1 MSETLGSDS
10 VFSFGKHK
18 GRTFMYVYNNDVGYV
33 NWIRSLPDPSGKLLE
48 FLNFTKQYEMCKSPE
63 NTPKDSTQ
71 IQQEST
77 KCVSTNYLSGLLSP
91 NIGTVTLESSF
102 SSRKQ
107 DITPLKSY
115 NTTNNNTVNKL
126 VANNNVNNLT
136 TKLSDDKNSLNDK
149 SSDILDEIR
158 LDEISKK
165 RKIMENPTPNDV
177 TFSRDKDFE
186 SEKSLLSPSLKYM
199 LDILTAEQ
207 KKTIDSN
214 TDGDDNINTDNG
226 IEIDGLLALVLYSE
240 DEFYLSYSR
249 NKSQFGFWSCYIP
262 NEVSE
267 IISKMGLT
275 SNVRNLG
282 KERCITYKASDYNTV
297 LKGLRSALK
306 DKNAV
311 EPIPNFVLRVF
322 PSFIP
327 FSRDF
332 NLEEKTRQILSGR
345 QDDYTRE
352 NMVNLSK
359 LIGDE
364 LWSQLMPFQRQ
375 GVYFGLAKNGRVL
388 IGDEMGLGKTLQ
400 ALAIAAFYNNDWP
413 LLIICPSSLR
423 FQWMDQCLTWLPHL
437 VDEYQILM
445 VMSSKPFT
453 TTESKRKK
461 SKNLFDFDDFDTY
474 YAYNNSNT
482 TVKTKTKSKGMDLE
496 LLDMYKVV
504 IISYDLMVRIK
515 ELKEFKVVIC
525 DESHYLKNK
534 ASQRSKRVVPVLKSA
549 KRVILLSGTPA
560 LNFPSELFEQI
571 SSIIPGFSSSH
582 LFIDRYCK
590 KRTNWFTKRIE
601 YVDSKHTNELHLF
614 LISTVMIRRLKNDVL
629 TQLPPK
635 IRSKIPIEIP
645 EKLVKTTKVMLEKFS
660 SLKSNALF
668 NNLDSDSGSTPDS
681 ELGSKRPKIKI
692 GPGKDRIENYYNVV
706 MEHLNSFGDGD
717 EMGYKEGDVKR
728 AHMSLMAKLFQLTGE
743 SKTKGVCKYIEEIL
757 ENQNKFIIFAHHMFM
772 MDAIED
778 TLRSKKVGYI
788 RIDGSTKMND
798 RAKLVNLFQNTN
810 ESTKHEGKVD
820 KVEDEDSPDYTV
832 RVALLSLTSCG
843 VGLNLTS
850 SSTVIFA
857 ELYWVPGVLLQ
868 AEDRV
873 HRIGTKF
880 NKINI
885 NYLIA
890 QNSVEEVMWKV
901 INKKYKTVT
910 STLDGETGTLSL
922 LTNNKK
928 KNYEQTTLDLQPKK

>member
-1 MSETLGSDS
+1 MSESLGSES

-18 GRTFMYVYNNDVGYV
+18 GRTFMYVYNNDSGYV
-33 NWIRSLPDPSGKLLE
+33 NWIRSLPEPSGKLLE
-48 FLNFTKQYEMCKSPE
+48 FLDFAKKYEMCKSPE
-63 NTPKDSTQ
+63 NNTKDSMQ
-71 IQQEST
+71 ILHNSP
-77 KCVSTNYLSGLLSP
+77 KCVQTNDHSGLLSP
-91 NIGTVTLESSF
+91 NANRASLESNFF
-102 SSRKQ
+102 SRNK
-107 DITPLKSY
+107 DITPVKSY
-115 NTTNNNTVNKL
+115 NTNSNLRNNFI
-126 VANNNVNNLT
+126 NNSDAVVNNL
-136 TKLSDDKNSLNDK
+136 KNESNDNLEEK
-149 SSDILDEIR
+149 TGVEIN
-158 LDEISKK
+158 KK
-165 RKIMENPTPNDV
+165 RKISKSPTPDDV
-177 TFSRDKDFE
+177 TITRDKDFDV
-186 SEKSLLSPSLKYM
+186 EKALLSPSLKHM
-199 LDILTAEQ
+199 LDILTSEQ
-207 KKTIDSN
+207 KKNNMD
-214 TDGDDNINTDNG
+214 TDDCDGVNNADG
-226 IEIDGLLALVLYSE
+226 VEIEGLLSLVLYSE
-240 DEFYLSYSR
+240 DEFYLSYNR
-249 NKSQFGFWSCYIP
+249 NRGQYGHWSCYVP
-262 NEVSE
+262 NEITE
-267 IISKMGLT
+267 IMNKMGLT
-275 SNVRNLG
+275 SNARMLG
-282 KERCITYKASDYNTV
+282 KERCVTYKASDYSTV
-297 LKGLRSALK
+297 LKGLRSAMR
-306 DKNAV
+306 DKNSV
-311 EPIPNFVLRVF
+311 EAIPNFVLRVF

-332 NLEEKTRQILSGR
+332 TLEDKTRQIMSGV
-345 QDDYTRE
+345 QDEYTKE
-352 NMVNLSK
+352 NMDNLSK
-359 LIGDE
+359 LIGEE

-375 GVYFGLAKNGRVL
+375 GVFFGLSKNGRIL

-400 ALAIAAFYNNDWP
+400 ALAIAAFYQKDWP

-453 TTESKRKK
+453 DSGKRTKREK
-461 SKNLFDFDDFDTY
+461 TMFDFDDFDTY
-474 YAYNNSNT
+474 YAYSNAKT
-482 TVKTKTKSKGMDLE
+482 AKTKTKSKSISFD

-515 ELKEFKVVIC
+515 ELKEFNAVIC

-534 ASQRSKRVVPVLKSA
+534 SSQRSKRVVPVLKSA
-549 KRVILLSGTPA
+549 KRAILLSGTPA

-571 SSIIPGFSSSH
+571 AAIIPGFSSSH

-645 EKLVKTTKVMLEKFS
+645 EKLIKTTKVMLEKFPS
-660 SLKSNALF
+660 RKGG
-668 NNLDSDSGSTPDS
+668 SGSGGDKITLES
-681 ELGSKRPKIKI
+681 EFGNS
-692 GPGKDRIENYYNVV
+692 GPTVKVGLSKDRIENYYNVV
-706 MEHLNSFGDGD
+706 MEHLSNFSDGD
-717 EMGYKEGDVKR
+717 EIVEKDSDVKR
-728 AHMSLMAKLFQLTGE
+728 AHLSLMSKLFQLTGE

-757 ENQNKFIIFAHHMFM
+757 ENNNKFIIFAHHMFM

-778 TLRSKKVGYI
+778 TLKSKKVGYI
-788 RIDGSTKMND
+788 RIDGSTKIND
-798 RAKLVNLFQNTN
+798 RARLVNLFQNNSTSN
-810 ESTKHEGKVD
+810 ESKSDAKAN
-820 KVEDEDSPDYTV
+820 KVEGDDSPNNGV

-857 ELYWVPGVLLQ
+857 ELYWVPGMLLQ

-928 KNYEQTTLDLQPKK
+928 KNGVQTTLNLQPKE

>member
-1 MSETLGSDS
+1 MSESLGSES

-18 GRTFMYVYNNDVGYV
+18 GRTFMYVYNNDSSYV
-33 NWIRSLPDPSGKLLE
+33 NWIRSLPEPSGKLLE
-48 FLNFTKQYEMCKSPE
+48 FLDFAKKYEMCKSPE
-63 NTPKDSTQ
+63 NNTKDSMQ
-71 IQQEST
+71 IQHNSP
-77 KCVSTNYLSGLLSP
+77 KCVQTNDHSGLLSP
-91 NIGTVTLESSF
+91 NANRASLESNFF
-102 SSRKQ
+102 SKNK

-115 NTTNNNTVNKL
+115 NTNSNLRNNFNNNSDAV
-126 VANNNVNNLT
+126 VNNL
-136 TKLSDDKNSLNDK
+136 KNESNDNLEEK
-149 SSDILDEIR
+149 TGA
-158 LDEISKK
+158 EISKK
-165 RKIMENPTPNDV
+165 RKIANNPTPDDV
-177 TFSRDKDFE
+177 TITRDKDFE
-186 SEKSLLSPSLKYM
+186 VEKALLSPSLKHM
-199 LDILTAEQ
+199 LDILTSEQ
-207 KKTIDSN
+207 KKSNMDSDDC
-214 TDGDDNINTDNG
+214 DGVNNADG
-226 IEIDGLLALVLYSE
+226 VEIEGLLSLVLYSE
-240 DEFYLSYSR
+240 DEFYLSYNR
-249 NKSQFGFWSCYIP
+249 NRGQYGHWSCYVP
-262 NEVSE
+262 NEITE
-267 IISKMGLT
+267 IMNKMGLT
-275 SNVRNLG
+275 SNSRMLG
-282 KERCITYKASDYNTV
+282 KERCVTYKASDYSTV
-297 LKGLRSALK
+297 LKGLRSAMR
-306 DKNAV
+306 DKNSV
-311 EPIPNFVLRVF
+311 EAIPNFVLRVF

-332 NLEEKTRQILSGR
+332 TLEDKTRQIMSGV
-345 QDDYTRE
+345 QDEYTKE
-352 NMVNLSK
+352 NMDNLSK
-359 LIGDE
+359 LIGEE

-375 GVYFGLAKNGRVL
+375 GVFFGLSKNGRIL

-400 ALAIAAFYNNDWP
+400 ALAIAAFYQKDWP

-453 TTESKRKK
+453 DSGKSTKREKTM
-461 SKNLFDFDDFDTY
+461 FDFDDFDTY
-474 YAYNNSNT
+474 YAYSNA
-482 TVKTKTKSKGMDLE
+482 KTAKSKTKSKSISFD

-515 ELKEFKVVIC
+515 ELKEFNAVIC

-534 ASQRSKRVVPVLKSA
+534 SSQRSKRVVPVLKSA
-549 KRVILLSGTPA
+549 KRAILLSGTPA

-571 SSIIPGFSSSH
+571 AAIIPGFSSSH

-645 EKLVKTTKVMLEKFS
+645 EKLIKTTKVMLEKFPS
-660 SLKSNALF
+660 RKGG
-668 NNLDSDSGSTPDS
+668 SGSGGDKITLES
-681 ELGSKRPKIKI
+681 EFGNS
-692 GPGKDRIENYYNVV
+692 GPSVKVGLSKDRIENYYNVV
-706 MEHLNSFGDGD
+706 MEHLSNFSDGD
-717 EMGYKEGDVKR
+717 EIVEKDSDVKR
-728 AHMSLMAKLFQLTGE
+728 AHLSLMSKLFQLTGE

-757 ENQNKFIIFAHHMFM
+757 ENNNKFIIFAHHMFM

-778 TLRSKKVGYI
+778 TLKSKKVGYI
-788 RIDGSTKMND
+788 RIDGSTKIND
-798 RAKLVNLFQNTN
+798 RARLVNLFQNNSASN
-810 ESTKHEGKVD
+810 ESKSDAKAN
-820 KVEDEDSPDYTV
+820 KVEGDDSPNNGV

-928 KNYEQTTLDLQPKK
+928 KNGVQTTLNLQPKE